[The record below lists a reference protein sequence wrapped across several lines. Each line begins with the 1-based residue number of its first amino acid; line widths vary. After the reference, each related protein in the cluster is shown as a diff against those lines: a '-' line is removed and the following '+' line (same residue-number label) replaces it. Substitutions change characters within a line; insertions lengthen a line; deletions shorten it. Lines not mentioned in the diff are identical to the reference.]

1 MCVCEE
7 EECCGVMVCY
17 VICLCL
23 PGIGSCTQLAFLEMQ
38 HNELQALPH
47 TVGNLTMLKRLVVR

>member
-7 EECCGVMVCY
+7 EECCGV
-17 VICLCL
+17 LCDVFVSL

>member
-1 MCVCEE
+1 
-7 EECCGVMVCY
+7 MVCY
-17 VICLCL
+17 VICLSL